1 MMKKLFFAV
10 CIFQLLFVVAGKS
23 QDSVQFMNSIPAITN
38 VPGMAYPRIDAE
50 KEAIF
55 RVDAPTA
62 QKVQVDCGGL
72 YDMVKGTDGIWAVT
86 TKPLVVG
93 FHYYFLMIDGYRFAD
108 PASESFYGIG
118 RMCSG
123 IEVPEEGVDY
133 YDTKDVPHGEV
144 RSCIYFSKLSGKWR
158 RCFVYTPPT
167 YGNSK
172 NLRYPVLYLQHG
184 MGEDERAW
192 SNQGR
197 MNNIMDNLI
206 AEGKCKPMIVVMD
219 NGNIAAMF
227 VRNRPPVSAADR
239 EKRPATPRPPRT
251 TPNTLG
257 QFGAN
262 FTPIVINEL
271 IPFIDANFR
280 TLTDRDNRAMA
291 GLSWGGKQ
299 TFDTALPHLD
309 KFSYIGGFSGA
320 GMINANSDLTKIY
333 DGVFADPDVF
343 NKKVHLLW
351 LGVGSVEGP
360 NIKDLSDFL
369 TGKGIKNTFY
379 VSQGTAHEWLTW
391 RRCLNEFAP
400 LLFR

>member
-1 MMKKLFFAV
+1 MKKLLFAV
-10 CIFQLLFVVAGKS
+10 FFFQIIFTVVCKS
-23 QDSVQFMNSIPAITN
+23 QDSVQFKNSKPAITN
-38 VPGMAYPRIDAE
+38 APGLAYPRIDAE
-50 KEAIF
+50 KKAIF

-72 YDMVKGTDGIWAVT
+72 YDMVKGADGIWTVT

-108 PASESFYGIG
+108 PASESFFGVG
-118 RMCSG
+118 KMCSG
-123 IEVPEEGVDY
+123 IEVPEDGVDY
-133 YDTKDVPHGEV
+133 YYTKDVPHGEV
-144 RSCIYFSKLSGKWR
+144 SSCIYFSKLSNKWR
-158 RCFVYTPPT
+158 RCFVYTPPA
-167 YGNSK
+167 YGNGK
-172 NLRYPVLYLQHG
+172 NTRYPVLYLQHG
-184 MGEDERAW
+184 MGEDERGW

-197 MNNIMDNLI
+197 MNNIIDNLI
-206 AEGKCKPMIVVMD
+206 AEGKCKPMIIVMD

-227 VRNRPPVSAADR
+227 ARIRPPSASNAPGAI
-239 EKRPATPRPPRT
+239 PATPRIAPVA
-251 TPNTLG
+251 PNAMA

-299 TFDTALPHLD
+299 TFDIALPNLD

-320 GMINANSDLTKIY
+320 GMINANSDLTKVY
-333 DGVFADPDVF
+333 NGVFADADSF

-351 LGVGSVEGP
+351 LGIGSVEGP
-360 NIKDLSDFL
+360 NTKNLCDFL
-369 TGKGIKNTFY
+369 TSKGIKNIYF

-400 LLFR
+400 LLFK

>member
-1 MMKKLFFAV
+1 MKKLLFAV
-10 CIFQLLFVVAGKS
+10 FLFQLLFVVVVKS
-23 QDSVQFMNSIPAITN
+23 QDSVQLKNSKPAITN
-38 VPGMAYPRIDAE
+38 APGLAYPRIDAE
-50 KEAIF
+50 KKAIF

-72 YDMVKGTDGIWAVT
+72 YDMVKGADGIWTVT

-108 PASESFYGIG
+108 PASESFFGVG
-118 RMCSG
+118 KMCSG
-123 IEVPEEGVDY
+123 IEVPEDGVDY
-133 YDTKDVPHGEV
+133 YYTKDVPHGDV
-144 RSCIYFSKLSGKWR
+144 RSCIYFSKLSNKWR
-158 RCFVYTPPT
+158 RCFVYTPPA
-167 YGNSK
+167 YGNGK
-172 NLRYPVLYLQHG
+172 NTRYPVLYLQHG
-184 MGEDERAW
+184 MGEDERGW

-197 MNNIMDNLI
+197 MNNIIDNLI
-206 AEGKCKPMIVVMD
+206 AEGKCKPMIIVMD

-227 VRNRPPVSAADR
+227 ARIRPPASSNAPGAI
-239 EKRPATPRPPRT
+239 PATPRPAPVA
-251 TPNTLG
+251 PNAMT

-299 TFDTALPHLD
+299 TFDTALPNLD

-320 GMINANSDLTKIY
+320 GMINANSDLTKVY
-333 DGVFADPDVF
+333 NGVFADADSF

-351 LGVGSVEGP
+351 LGIGSVEGP
-360 NIKDLSDFL
+360 NTKNLCDFL
-369 TGKGIKNTFY
+369 TSKGIKNTYF

-400 LLFR
+400 LLFK

>member
-1 MMKKLFFAV
+1 MKKLIFA
-10 CIFQLLFVVAGKS
+10 IFLMQTLFVGVCKS
-23 QDSVQFMNSIPAITN
+23 QDSVQLKNSKPAITN
-38 VPGMAYPRIDAE
+38 VPGMAYPRIDAA
-50 KEAIF
+50 KRAIF

-72 YDMVKGTDGIWAVT
+72 YDMVKDANGIWTVT
-86 TKPLVVG
+86 TQPLVVG

-123 IEVPEEGVDY
+123 IEVPEDGVDY
-133 YDTKDVPHGEV
+133 YYTKDVPHGEV
-144 RSCIYFSKLSGKWR
+144 RSCIYFSKLSDKWR
-158 RCFVYTPPT
+158 RCFVYTPPA
-167 YGNSK
+167 YGNGK
-172 NLRYPVLYLQHG
+172 NTRYPVLYLQHG
-184 MGEDERAW
+184 MGEDERGW
-192 SNQGR
+192 PDQGR
-197 MNNIMDNLI
+197 MNNIIDNLI
-206 AEGKCKPMIVVMD
+206 AQGKCKPMIIVMD
-219 NGNIAAMF
+219 NGNIANMF
-227 VRNRPPVSAADR
+227 VRNRPPVTAPGT
-239 EKRPATPRPPRT
+239 RPVTPRPARPA
-251 TPNTLG
+251 PNTMG

-333 DGVFADPDVF
+333 DGVFADPEAF

-351 LGVGSVEGP
+351 LGTASVEGP
-360 NIKDLSDFL
+360 NIKNLSDFL
-369 TGKGIKNTFY
+369 TSKGIKNTYY

-400 LLFR
+400 LLFK

>member
-1 MMKKLFFAV
+1 MKKLLFAV
-10 CIFQLLFVVAGKS
+10 FLFQLLFVVVVKS
-23 QDSVQFMNSIPAITN
+23 QDSVQLKNSKPAITN
-38 VPGMAYPRIDAE
+38 APGLAYPRIDAE
-50 KEAIF
+50 KKAIF

-72 YDMVKGTDGIWAVT
+72 YDMVKGADGIWTVT

-108 PASESFYGIG
+108 PASESFFGIG
-118 RMCSG
+118 KMCSG
-123 IEVPEEGVDY
+123 IEVPEDGIDY
-133 YDTKDVPHGEV
+133 YYTKNVHHGEV
-144 RSCIYFSKLSGKWR
+144 RSCTYFSKLTNNWR
-158 RCFVYTPPT
+158 RCFVYTPPA
-167 YGNSK
+167 YDK
-172 NLRYPVLYLQHG
+172 NQNVRYPVLYLQHG
-184 MGEDERAW
+184 MGEDERGW

-206 AEGKCKPMIVVMD
+206 AEGKCKPMIIVMD
-219 NGNIAAMF
+219 NGNIAAMLA
-227 VRNRPPVSAADR
+227 RSRPPAVSNTPGAI
-239 EKRPATPRPPRT
+239 PATPRPAPV
-251 TPNTLG
+251 TPNAMAR
-257 QFGAN
+257 FGAN

-299 TFDTALPHLD
+299 TFDTALPNLD

-320 GMINANSDLTKIY
+320 GMINANSDLTKVY
-333 DGVFADPDVF
+333 NGVFADADSF

-351 LGVGSVEGP
+351 LGIGSVEGP
-360 NIKDLSDFL
+360 NTKNLCDFL
-369 TGKGIKNTFY
+369 TSKGIKNTYF

-400 LLFR
+400 LLFK